1 MFTCIRWANAVG
13 DQCFFSSGLILG
25 VLTVLLPLAVYP
37 SWY

>member
-13 DQCFFSSGLILG
+13 DQCFFSSGLILE
-25 VLTVLLPLAVYP
+25 VLVLLPLAVYP